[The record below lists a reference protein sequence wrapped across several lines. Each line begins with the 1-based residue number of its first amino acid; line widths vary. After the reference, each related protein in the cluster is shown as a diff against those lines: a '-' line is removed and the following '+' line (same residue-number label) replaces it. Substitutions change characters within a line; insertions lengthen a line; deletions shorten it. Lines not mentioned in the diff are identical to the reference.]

1 MPPWRSLLARLCER
15 LQGTTAAGLGDRP
28 AGRQPDATRTP
39 IPQGVGDR
47 PYNAGNP
54 ATVAE
59 GYNRLMISSAS
70 APNRRRPNERLR
82 AQRLRRAWS
91 LEDVA
96 RKLVEL
102 AVALG
107 ERPPGVNA
115 TMVGRW
121 ERGEHTPRPP
131 YPRLLCLLFDASPET
146 LGLADPET
154 AVVEEL
160 HLVGG
165 RRAERPL
172 HLSEETVRNLETMT
186 AAYRRMY
193 HTVGAHDLIDGI
205 AEHVRTTRGFWRRT
219 TDPQLGP
226 SLAGITSEA
235 AMLAGRMS
243 FFDLGR
249 PSEAEPYYQT
259 ALAAAEG
266 AGDRALQAVVL
277 GNQSFI
283 PRNRG
288 DFEDALRLLRQ
299 AKSLTSDQ
307 PTVRSW
313 ATALEAM
320 TYLWARQPAKSLAAM
335 EQAEALL
342 AQARPEDRPAW
353 FDYYDPARL
362 AGFHGL
368 LWIRL
373 GDPETAQRI
382 LDRAIATLPAE
393 AAKQR
398 ACYLADQATV
408 QASAGEVER
417 ACQLGSEALQILSD
431 VEYATGVQ
439 RVRDLRARLRPH
451 RSHPAV
457 ADLTEQLLLVS

>member
-1 MPPWRSLLARLCER
+1 M
-15 LQGTTAAGLGDRP
+15 AGD
-28 AGRQPDATRTP
+28 
-39 IPQGVGDR
+39 
-47 PYNAGNP
+47 
-54 ATVAE
+54 
-59 GYNRLMISSAS
+59 
-70 APNRRRPNERLR
+70 
-82 AQRLRRAWS
+82 
-91 LEDVA
+91 
-96 RKLVEL
+96 
-102 AVALG
+102 
-107 ERPPGVNA
+107 
-115 TMVGRW
+115 
-121 ERGEHTPRPP
+121 
-131 YPRLLCLLFDASPET
+131 
-146 LGLADPET
+146 
-154 AVVEEL
+154 L
-160 HLVGG
+160 HLAGG

-172 HLSEETVRNLETMT
+172 RLSEETVHNLEAVT

-219 TDPQLGP
+219 TDPQLE
-226 SLAGITSEA
+226 SALAGITSEA

-249 PSEAEPYYQT
+249 ASEAEPYYQT

-283 PRNRG
+283 PRNSG
-288 DFEDALRLLRQ
+288 DFDSALHLLGQ
-299 AKSLTSDQ
+299 AKSLANDQ

-320 TYLWARQPAKSLAAM
+320 THLWARQPAKSLAAM
-335 EQAEALL
+335 EEAEALL
-342 AQARPEDRPAW
+342 KQARPDDRPAW

-368 LWIRL
+368 MRIRL

-382 LDRAIATLPAE
+382 LGQAIAKLSAE

-408 QASAGEVER
+408 HASAGEVER
-417 ACQLGSEALQILSD
+417 ACQLGSDALQILSE

-439 RVRDLRARLRPH
+439 RVRDLRASLRPH
-451 RSHPAV
+451 RQHPAV